1 MAGCEPD
8 NQLAMIARL
17 RTARHNQ
24 AAIRSLSEIDDTLL
38 DLVADLY
45 LGQAGCTA
53 HEIMAQSRIAGVLL
67 PTPIVPF
74 PASSNRIRQFQA
86 LLRGRQSGADLK
98 PPQAAVVKSDG
109 GEPRK
114 IGTESLGN

>member
-38 DLVADLY
+38 ALVADLY

-53 HEIMAQSRIAGVLL
+53 Q
-67 PTPIVPF
+67 
-74 PASSNRIRQFQA
+74 
-86 LLRGRQSGADLK
+86 
-98 PPQAAVVKSDG
+98 
-109 GEPRK
+109 
-114 IGTESLGN
+114 